1 MLDTPA
7 LWVALA
13 AMLPL
18 MWLMA
23 LSDLKVLKIPNWMV
37 LAVFAVF
44 LVCGLWG
51 LPLDTFLWRLGQ
63 AVIVLVIGF
72 VIFALGG
79 IGGGDAKMA
88 AALAPFV
95 VPSEILAFL
104 ALYAV
109 TTLVLMAVLRLVQ
122 QFARH
127 DETGWLAIDQLHK
140 PPRERVF
147 PMGLIFA
154 MTVVIYLVVHVIL
167 SLA

>member
-1 MLDTPA
+1 MLETPA

-18 MWLMA
+18 MAVMA
-23 LSDLKVLKIPNWMV
+23 WSDLKVLKIPNWLV
-37 LAVFAVF
+37 LAVLAVF

-51 LPLDTFLWRLGQ
+51 LPLETFGWRLAQG
-63 AVIVLVIGF
+63 AIVLVIGF
-72 VIFALGG
+72 LIFAAGG

-95 VPSEILAFL
+95 VPVEVLPFL

-109 TTLVLMAVLRLVQ
+109 MTLFLMAILRIVQ
-122 QFARH
+122 HFARH
-127 DETGWLAIDQLHK
+127 ETTGWMAVDQLHK

-154 MTVVIYLVVHVIL
+154 MTVVLYMSVHVVQ
-167 SLA
+167 SLI